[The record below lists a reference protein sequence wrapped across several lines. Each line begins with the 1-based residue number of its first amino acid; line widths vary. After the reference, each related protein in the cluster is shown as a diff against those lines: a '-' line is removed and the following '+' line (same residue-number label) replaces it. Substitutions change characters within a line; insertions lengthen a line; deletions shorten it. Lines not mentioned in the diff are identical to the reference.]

1 MNAPGW
7 VGPTIAVSLVIVALS
22 FLVMGGVVL
31 AIGLALRQHTRSVS
45 RQIETVASEAKAIT
59 ARFRGE
65 LEGMAELSTE
75 ARGKLR
81 AAIDGAEARL
91 RDLDALVEVLQEEA
105 EDAALDVAALVRTVR
120 RSGSIFGAARKSLK
134 RRSRS

>member
-1 MNAPGW
+1 MQGW
-7 VGPTIAVSLVIVALS
+7 VGPTIAISLVIVAIS

-31 AIGLALRQHTRSVS
+31 AIGLALRKHTRTVS
-45 RQIETVASEAKAIT
+45 SQIEKVTSEAKAVT

-65 LEGMAELSTE
+65 LEGIADLSTE

-81 AAIDGAEARL
+81 TAIDGAEQRL

-105 EDAALDVAALVRTVR
+105 EDTALDVAALVRTVR

-134 RRSRS
+134 RRSSRA